1 MKVTQIKG
9 NVTNAKIFKP
19 IQYLN
24 IQGTG
29 VVSNLT
35 LRARIVNSET
45 GRVDEIV
52 PSMQLGVLGEITSMN
67 EGFFIHGPLGFN
79 VNVMLHPTSAVYL
92 SNDKYLEIDV
102 MGNES
107 DDEITIYGIEANV
120 IDKDFVC
127 RYNKFYMA
135 AGELQKT
142 FSVGENE
149 NLIIPRETFEEV
161 VLHYKNGS
169 SCTYTTA
176 EIEAMMMLKNDIVCL
191 YRRFQTV
198 QDTTGE
204 NWNYYGFAFM
214 YGLDVSDVTDFTIRR
229 TNSSQSFEVVMIDTI
244 KE

>member
-1 MKVTQIKG
+1 MKVTQING

-24 IQGTG
+24 IQGSG
-29 VVSNLT
+29 SVSNLS

-52 PSMQLGVLGEITSMN
+52 PSMKLDVLGEITSMN
-67 EGFFIHGPLGFN
+67 EGFFINGPHGFN
-79 VNVMLHPTSAVYL
+79 VNIMLHPTSAVYL

-102 MGNES
+102 MGNQS
-107 DDEITIYGIEANV
+107 ADEITIYGIEANV

-176 EIEAMMMLKNDIVCL
+176 EIEALMMLKNDIVCL
-191 YRRFQTV
+191 HQRFQTV
-198 QDTTGE
+198 QETMGE
-204 NWNYYGFAFM
+204 KWNYYGFAFM

-229 TNSSQSFEVVMIDTI
+229 TNSTQSFEVVMIDTI